1 MAEYKIQG
9 TTIEMGRALTGS
21 EVDGIRNAVSDAAA
35 ITLFEG
41 FTPYVELPKVQNI
54 GQFGLQ
60 QNIITGSDIKTGR
73 VFKAST
79 TKDSGDVTLD
89 YFFDSANSV
98 QQTLLTAA
106 EDGGF
111 RAFRVTLNDDSPT
124 SPSSPSLFY
133 FAGIVSGF
141 NQMGGGVDD
150 WVMVQSTIAINT
162 QVILVPRTE

>member
-9 TTIEMGRALTGS
+9 TTIEMGRALTGG
-21 EVDGIRNAVSDAAA
+21 EVDLIRNAVSDAAA
-35 ITLFEG
+35 VTLFEG

-79 TKDSGDVTLD
+79 TKDSGDTTID
-89 YFFDSANSV
+89 FFSDTNNSV

-111 RAFRVTLNDDSPT
+111 RAFRVTFNDD
-124 SPSSPSLFY
+124 SPSSPSSPTINY

-141 NQMGGGVDD
+141 NYMGGGVDD
-150 WVMVQSTIAINT
+150 WLMAQSTIAINT
-162 QVILVPRTE
+162 QIITVPRTE